1 MKLSELYEVVV
12 GLDVHLKKTQVTIMK
27 MNGEVV
33 KKERIDTTKA
43 DLRRSLECIPKGSK
57 VALESVGFCWPWIDF
72 LEELGH
78 NVLLAN
84 PLLLKCMGD
93 IKNDKVDSKRLAN
106 LTRMNSLPVC
116 YVPSTELRWLR
127 SLLRHRSFR
136 TRLSTAVKNRSI
148 SEFSKRDIHLEV
160 NLSRLNGRRAAC
172 GLGVFEV
179 NQNMELLD
187 LMDRQTKEVEA
198 LLKKKYLQVKPVQ
211 LLMTIPGIGFL
222 SAVTLYAEICDIK
235 RFSNPDKL
243 AHYAGLVPRV
253 CQSGEHLW
261 MGKETKGD
269 AWLKWILIEASWSH
283 VRFCREGHLANV
295 FEVACK
301 RKGKSTDAIKIVAR
315 KLVNVVWAVLT
326 YEKEFMVK

>member
-1 MKLSELYEVVV
+1 
-12 GLDVHLKKTQVTIMK
+12 
-27 MNGEVV
+27 
-33 KKERIDTTKA
+33 
-43 DLRRSLECIPKGSK
+43 
-57 VALESVGFCWPWIDF
+57 
-72 LEELGH
+72 
-78 NVLLAN
+78 
-84 PLLLKCMGD
+84 
-93 IKNDKVDSKRLAN
+93 
-106 LTRMNSLPVC
+106 
-116 YVPSTELRWLR
+116 
-127 SLLRHRSFR
+127 
-136 TRLSTAVKNRSI
+136 
-148 SEFSKRDIHLEV
+148 
-160 NLSRLNGRRAAC
+160 
-172 GLGVFEV
+172 
-179 NQNMELLD
+179 MELLD